1 MASKGAP
8 HLTSTFVRLRG
19 DGSAEPLPVDDSF
32 WQRLASGQLGTFR
45 DEYLVSCYTF
55 DTDWTSWE
63 MHPEGD
69 EIVCLLSG
77 SVTFVLEEERGNR
90 EIVLDRP
97 NAFTIVPRGTWHTAK
112 VHEPSS
118 MLFITPG
125 EDTQHRG
132 VEEVNA

>member
-1 MASKGAP
+1 MSASDPPDLA
-8 HLTSTFVRLRG
+8 STFVRLRS

-45 DEYLVSCYTF
+45 DEHLVSCYAF
-55 DTDWTSWE
+55 NADWTSWE
-63 MHPEGD
+63 MHPKGD

-77 SVTFVLEEERGNR
+77 SVTFVLEELHGNR
-90 EIVLDRP
+90 EILLDRA
-97 NAFTIVPRGTWHTAK
+97 NAFAIVPRGTWHTAK

-125 EDTQHRG
+125 EDTQHRAI
-132 VEEVNA
+132 EA